1 MDLRR
6 YREIRQRGYPEG
18 MTADDA
24 GQFGDVVKKHFG
36 PDSRLAIRGSAV
48 TGLKFNGETQAYG
61 LPEKDRHGNP
71 AGRMRQFG
79 KNSDFDFAIVDEKL
93 LDDIKGHPELGQV
106 AGNRPG
112 RSLGIGLDKLDE
124 VELAKHSSLWNL
136 RETLKGFQDIT
147 GREHSIMIYRSDR
160 DIEDRG
166 PHMWLG
172 Q

>member
-1 MDLRR
+1 
-6 YREIRQRGYPEG
+6 

-48 TGLKFNGETQAYG
+48 TGLKFNGETQTYG
-61 LPEKDRHGNP
+61 LPEKDRSGNP
-71 AGRMRQFG
+71 IGRMRQFG

-112 RSLGIGLDKLDE
+112 RSLGIGLNKLDE
-124 VELAKHSSLWNL
+124 TELAEHSPLWNL
-136 RETLKGFQDIT
+136 REILKDFQDIT
-147 GREHSIMIYRSDR
+147 GRRHSIMIYRSDR

-166 PHMWLG
+166 PYMWLG